1 MLGHWEEAAC
11 DLHVASKLDYDEE
24 IGLVL
29 KKVIFLILG
38 KISFQGNCL
47 LQFCY
52 YFRLN
57 LMPEKLKSI
66 AKDINACIKK
76 GR

>member
-24 IGLVL
+24 IGWVL

-38 KISFQGNCL
+38 RLSFQETVSYSFAIISG
-47 LQFCY
+47 
-52 YFRLN
+52 
-57 LMPEKLKSI
+57 
-66 AKDINACIKK
+66 
-76 GR
+76 